1 MKKLISLI
9 LILCMA
15 CMLIPAMADG
25 TVAGDWYLKIMIVDG
40 TEYDAAAMGYNITMS
55 INEDG
60 TMTMTSPTE
69 PDPMPGTWTLE
80 GDQITITVD
89 DEPASGTVT
98 ADSITMIS
106 EEYTMIFTQ
115 EAPVAITLADTKA
128 AGAAEEFYGSYLCKY
143 VDMEGSLMDITAMGY
158 STGMTVSESGI
169 EIIPTNDDDMM
180 AFTLGLLALTPDGFE
195 DGALKLVSATNSD
208 GLSAKLELLEDGMIK
223 LSAVRS
229 DINETMTFYFLPA
242 VAAEEPAA

>member
-143 VDMEGSLMDITAMGY
+143 VDMEGSLMDITA
-158 STGMTVSESGI
+158 I
-169 EIIPTNDDDMM
+169 
-180 AFTLGLLALTPDGFE
+180 E
-195 DGALKLVSATNSD
+195 DGALKLVSATNPD

-229 DINETMTFYFLPA
+229 DISETMTFYFMPA